1 MAQIHEELIAIRF
14 SKLIKPDTETPSL
27 VTPELMATLEAVAQ
41 EVVDSNVVVEIIQN

>member
-14 SKLIKPDTETPSL
+14 SKLIKPDTEIPSL
-27 VTPELMATLEAVAQ
+27 VTPELIATLEAVAQ